1 MKTNSKIYQLKQIV
15 KQIAVLQRTIKEHRK
30 TVNFKGEQRETLE
43 FITYDHVLNEKTRKW
58 SYIPRKSKV
67 YLTPSNAQNLL
78 QECWG
83 WKPEDGKSDHVSFGK
98 LNIIDLGED
107 FTFSTTTYMARI
119 FNDAYGLLRYERK
132 TKKNEYFENMKKEME
147 EHSNWWH
154 YKTIKQIMEYFR
166 DEEDE
171 QKAQ

>member
-1 MKTNSKIYQLKQIV
+1 MCGFSRGTT
-15 KQIAVLQRTIKEHRK
+15 AVLQRTIKEHRK
-30 TVNFKGEQRETLE
+30 TVNFKKEQRETIELINYE
-43 FITYDHVLNEKTRKW
+43 HVRDTKTGTW
-58 SYIPRKSKV
+58 SYVANKRKV
-67 YLTPSNAQNLL
+67 YLTPSNAQCLL
-78 QECWG
+78 IDSYG
-83 WKPEDGKSDHVSFGK
+83 WTPDDDKSDKTRINKF
-98 LNIIDLGED
+98 NIVDLGEEWS
-107 FTFSTTTYMARI
+107 FGTTTYMARI

-154 YKTIKQIMEYFR
+154 YKAIKQIMEYFR

>member
-1 MKTNSKIYQLKQIV
+1 METNSKIYQLKQII
-15 KQIAVLQRTIKEHRK
+15 KDIAVLQRTIKNHRK

-58 SYIPRKSKV
+58 SYVPRKSKV

-78 QECWG
+78 QLTYG
-83 WKPEDGKSDHVSFGK
+83 WKPEDDKSDHVSFGK
-98 LNIIDLGED
+98 LNIIDFGED
-107 FTFSTTTYMARI
+107 IAFSTTSYMARI
-119 FNDAYGLLRYERK
+119 FNEAYALLRYERK
-132 TKKNEYFENMKKEME
+132 TKKNEQLEEMKKNLE
-147 EHSNWWH
+147 ERNWWH
-154 YKTIKQIMEYFR
+154 DQAIKKIMDYFR